1 MMEDI
6 ISVKNLS
13 MAYPVYSSPKS
24 MFLEMVTGKIRHDL
38 FWALQDVSFAI
49 KAKQKV
55 GIIGPNGSGK
65 STLLK
70 IITGN
75 LQPTSGQ
82 VEVNG
87 KISAMLSLT
96 SFLNPE
102 ETGLENIRFNL
113 IMNGCLKEEI
123 EIITEEIIEF
133 TELGHFIYAPVK
145 TYSSGMNAKLAF
157 AITTAIKPEILV
169 VDEILSVGD
178 AYFMGKATKRMIDLC
193 DQGKGLIFVSH
204 STSAVQMLCDTVI
217 WLDNGSLRE
226 MGEAEYVLNK
236 YEEDYRKRE
245 DEATRIGNMAKKQQS
260 TYLVSN
266 LDVTESNILIVR
278 LVSNQDNCIFADTH
292 YIRHIKLSSDCWED
306 LIVPLTLQNLEDLD
320 VNVCLDLLESE
331 WGRLYSKDGYECRIL
346 SAKSGKKNGG
356 YIFIKLPPDILKAK
370 SYNLN
375 LLVES
380 RSILDKEKI
389 NIEFINYKTG
399 TWQKVDTIEY
409 QNLQDGWESTI
420 AKLEIPSISVEDY
433 QLTLHKIQE
442 ESKPDIE
449 IEEINLTVNGE
460 DKYIID
466 AHQPFEITVTVFA
479 NRLVAVADVGIKI
492 TRSDGVHTFWQSSGL
507 KNYNLHNI
515 SGRVKVCFKFKENY
529 IAAGEY
535 SVSAY
540 CANGWNYENN
550 FPYSE
555 VLARNVSGLKFKV
568 NNEFPGVCFGLVNI
582 QVPVEYIT
590 EDI

>member
-38 FWALQDVSFAI
+38 FWALQDVSFTI

-75 LQPTSGQ
+75 LKPTSGQ
-82 VEVNG
+82 LEVNG
-87 KISAMLSLT
+87 NISAMLSLT

-113 IMNGCLKEEI
+113 IMNGCPKEEI
-123 EIITEEIIEF
+123 EVITEEIIEF

-204 STSAVQMLCDTVI
+204 ATSAVQMLCDTVI

-245 DEATRIGNMAKKQQS
+245 DEATRIGNMAKKHQS
-260 TYLVSN
+260 KYLVSTLEN
-266 LDVTESNILIVR
+266 PEANILILR
-278 LVSNQDNCIFADTH
+278 LVSNQENCIFADTH
-292 YIRHIKLSSDCWED
+292 YIRHIKLSSGSLED
-306 LIVPLTLQNLEDLD
+306 LIVPLTLQNVEDP
-320 VNVCLDLLESE
+320 NVPIWLDLLESE
-331 WGRLYSKDGYECRIL
+331 WGRLYSKDGYDCRIL
-346 SAKSGKKNGG
+346 SAKSGKKTGG
-356 YIFIKLPPDILKAK
+356 YIFIKVPPANLKQN
-370 SYNLN
+370 SYTLN
-375 LLVES
+375 LLLES
-380 RSILDKEKI
+380 QSILNKEKI
-389 NIEFINYKTG
+389 DIEFINYKIG
-399 TWQKVDTIEY
+399 TWQKADKIEY
-409 QNLQDGWESTI
+409 QNLKDGWESTM
-420 AKLEIPSISVEDY
+420 AKLEIPCVSDEEY
-433 QLTLHKIQE
+433 QLTLNKIQA

-449 IEEINLTVNGE
+449 IEEIKLTVNGE
-460 DKYIID
+460 DKYTID
-466 AHQPFEITVTVFA
+466 AHQSFAITVTIFA
-479 NRLVAVADVGIKI
+479 NRLVSVADVGIKI

-507 KNYNLHNI
+507 KNHNLHNI
-515 SGRVKVCFKFKENY
+515 SGKFKVCFKFNENY
-529 IAAGEY
+529 LAAGEY

-568 NNEFPGVCFGLVNI
+568 NNEFPGVCFGLINI
-582 QVPVEYIT
+582 QVPVEYIK